1 MSDIPAELM
10 YTSSH
15 EWVRKNDDGTI
26 TVGITDYAQEQLGD
40 LVFVETPDVGRNVDA
55 GEACAVVESVKSAS
69 DIYSPVAGEIT
80 DSNTALND
88 TPELVNQDP
97 YGEGWLFSV
106 RTDADLEDLLSAS
119 AYQDQ
124 LESDDE

>member
-1 MSDIPAELM
+1 MSDIPADLM

-26 TVGITDYAQEQLGD
+26 TIGITDYAQEQLGD
-40 LVFVETPDVGRNVDA
+40 LVFVETPAVGRNVDA

-69 DIYSPVAGEIT
+69 DIYSPVAGEVT
-80 DSNTALND
+80 DSNSALSD

-97 YGEGWLFSV
+97 
-106 RTDADLEDLLSAS
+106 
-119 AYQDQ
+119 
-124 LESDDE
+124 